1 MDEDLL
7 PARMVNEFVY
17 CPRLFYL
24 EWVEGRF
31 ADSDDTRVGQQ
42 VHRRVDT
49 ETGAA
54 PLPEEGEL
62 NEARSVT
69 LSSQEL
75 GVIAKIDVIEGID
88 GSVVPIDY
96 KKGEPQAD
104 GT

>member
-24 EWVEGRF
+24 EWVQGRF
-31 ADSDDTRVGQQ
+31 ADNDDTRLGQE

-49 ETGAA
+49 QKAAA

-62 NEARSVT
+62 RIARSVT
-69 LSSQEL
+69 LSSHRHRSRHQVSSQLMGHRFVE
-75 GVIAKIDVIEGID
+75 
-88 GSVVPIDY
+88 S
-96 KKGEPQAD
+96 
-104 GT
+104 